1 MRFFFIFLFSI
12 VFSFLITSVYY
23 NSQYVHP
30 LMIEKIINGSWAHR
44 DTMYHASIAGIFK
57 TYFFIGTGL
66 DGFVPHYYHT
76 LSHSVFGLFSIL
88 IDISSLDFYSIVFPI
103 LITPIFFMFFLYSVL
118 EVSKFY
124 SKINNFEPLEEK
136 NILLWLS
143 LYIFFALPI
152 NIDFLPEKYQYLESQ
167 SYALALTILFLILN
181 VFFYYINNK
190 FNFIDKKI
198 NLFCF
203 YFFPSIIFLLA
214 ILASYSKVSFVY
226 LFTII
231 GFYLFIRL
239 KLFKFNFF
247 LLLIFLWLL
256 YNIYLYFNLLS
267 LFDGREIHIEETYTI
282 DHALSHSYSF
292 KDEFFFLYL
301 SIAYIFLKL
310 ISLKIFTLKS
320 IIENIVNRKILDLEL
335 LFLIILSLYIVPFQY
350 FKGIQLYL
358 SYILIIAHL
367 NFFRGVFH
375 KR

>member
-1 MRFFFIFLFSI
+1 MYRIC
-12 VFSFLITSVYY
+12 LI
-23 NSQYVHP
+23 
-30 LMIEKIINGSWAHR
+30 
-44 DTMYHASIAGIFK
+44 
-57 TYFFIGTGL
+57 
-66 DGFVPHYYHT
+66 
-76 LSHSVFGLFSIL
+76 
-88 IDISSLDFYSIVFPI
+88 FPI

-124 SKINNFEPLEEK
+124 SKINNFELLEDK

-143 LYIFFALPI
+143 LFIFFALPI
-152 NIDFLPEKYQYLESQ
+152 NSNFLPETYQYLQSQ
-167 SYALALTILFLILN
+167 SYALGLTIFFLILN

-190 FNFIDKKI
+190 LNFIDKKI
-198 NLFCF
+198 NLFGF

-214 ILASYSKVSFVY
+214 ILASYSKISFLY

-231 GFYLFIRL
+231 GFYLLIRL
-239 KLFKFNFF
+239 KLYKFNFF
-247 LLLIFLWLL
+247 LLLLFLWLL
-256 YNIYLYFNLLS
+256 YDIYLYFNLLS
-267 LFDGREIHIEETYTI
+267 VFDGKEIHIEGTYTI
-282 DHALSHSYSF
+282 NKINNFNYSF
-292 KDEFFFLYL
+292 KDEFFFSYL

-320 IIENIVNRKILDLEL
+320 IIENIVKKKILDLEL

-367 NFFRGVFH
+367 NFFRELLY